1 VSPIYY
7 VTFTTTVLTAS
18 FVLFQGFHITKY
30 IQTTRLLC
38 GFLIIFL
45 GVYTL
50 NFPSKDLDSPEF
62 ELLTSGSV
70 PDSPGFTR
78 TRFSIQGLRPS
89 GETNRQNHSYEGEV
103 DAYVLQNLTRR
114 SEDRGVVV
122 ESG

>member
-7 VTFTTTVLTAS
+7 VTFTTAVLTAS
-18 FVLFQGFHITKY
+18 FVLFQGFHITNY

-62 ELLTSGSV
+62 EMLTSGSV
-70 PDSPGFTR
+70 PDSPGFAT
-78 TRFSIQGLRPS
+78 FSMQGLRPS
-89 GETNRQNHSYEGEV
+89 GETNRQSHSYGGEV
-103 DAYVLQNLTRR
+103 DGYVLQNLTQR
-114 SEDRGVVV
+114 SEDRDVVV